1 MPRSPASELAA
12 FGHARDGKRG
22 RRQIEYGL
30 LTCPQGRPVAVEVFA
45 GNTSDPISFM
55 TAITRVRDDFGIGNL
70 VMAGD
75 RGMITNTR
83 IADLRELPGMD
94 WVTALR
100 APAVAALAR
109 DDEPLQMSLSGTQN
123 FAEITHPDY
132 PGERL
137 ICGRNPFPEADRAR
151 KRQALLA
158 ATEKDLEKIR
168 ASVSAGRL
176 KGADKIGE
184 PAGKI
189 TGRHKAGK
197 HFRREI
203 TDTSFTFRD
212 EENIAAEAA
221 FDGV

>member
-1 MPRSPASELAA
+1 
-12 FGHARDGKRG
+12 
-22 RRQIEYGL
+22 
-30 LTCPQGRPVAVEVFA
+30 
-45 GNTSDPISFM
+45 
-55 TAITRVRDDFGIGNL
+55 
-70 VMAGD
+70 
-75 RGMITNTR
+75 
-83 IADLRELPGMD
+83 MD

-100 APAVAALAR
+100 APAIAALAR
-109 DDEPLQMSLSGTQN
+109 DDGPLQMSLFDTQN

-137 ICGRNPFPEADRAR
+137 ICCRNPFLEADRAR